1 MTTLHR
7 RGMAAGQVSTVPAPE
22 GRFARADRRPRRD
35 SSLSRRIEVASL
47 LPDGTS
53 RITQH
58 TVPDHPLFLESA
70 GALARGTV
78 VRATRGPVAIEDLLP
93 GDELPCKG
101 GRTGRVLWIG
111 STLLAPTAPG
121 SLTALTRI
129 VPDAFGAGRPATDVL
144 AGPAARLLHAQ
155 PTLASLTGA
164 AEVLTPLRDFVDGE
178 SAVAVTPPGPV
189 RTYHILLA
197 RHAVFEAGGLMVES
211 LHPGLRAAET
221 LGPTLRPLFLSLFP
235 HLSDLAEFG
244 AICAPRVSGETLTR
258 LTAA

>member
-1 MTTLHR
+1 
-7 RGMAAGQVSTVPAPE
+7 V
-22 GRFARADRRPRRD
+22 GRFAQEDRRPRRD
-35 SSLSRRIEVASL
+35 PSLSRRIEAASL

-53 RITQH
+53 RLTQH
-58 TVPDHPLFLESA
+58 TVPDHPLFLEAA

-78 VRATRGPVAIEDLLP
+78 VRTTDGLVAIEDLLP

-101 GRTGRVLWIG
+101 GRTAQVLWIG
-111 STLLAPTAPG
+111 SSLIAPAASG
-121 SLTALTRI
+121 SPTALTRV
-129 VPDAFGAGRPATDVL
+129 VPDAFGAGRPAADVL

-155 PTLASLTGA
+155 PSLAALTGA

-178 SAVAVTPPGPV
+178 SAVAVTPPAPV

-197 RHAVFEAGGLMVES
+197 RHAVIEAGGLMIES
-211 LHPGLRAAET
+211 FHPGLRAAET

-244 AICAPRVSGETLTR
+244 AICAPRVSGETLAR